1 MDILSRIV
9 VDLLFGNI
17 EKKVRNVDKEKYPK
31 THMFIF
37 LLNFISILVALI
49 FVGYFLFFLVMFSGY
64 NGG

>member
-31 THMFIF
+31 THMFIS

-49 FVGYFLFFLVMFSGY
+49 FVGYFLFFLAMFSGY
-64 NGG
+64 SGG